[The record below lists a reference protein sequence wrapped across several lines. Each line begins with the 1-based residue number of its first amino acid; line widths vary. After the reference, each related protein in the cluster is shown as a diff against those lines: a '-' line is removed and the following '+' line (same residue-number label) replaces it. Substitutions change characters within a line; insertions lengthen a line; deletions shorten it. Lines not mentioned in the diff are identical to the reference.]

1 MKILLAGEGG
11 QGVQLA
17 AETLAKAAFLEG
29 KSATLIPNFGVEQRG
44 GVSLAFVI
52 IETSGGQILY
62 PKFGFAD
69 VAAIFCDR
77 ALKRAQT
84 HLGPKTQMIYG
95 PAVAGQPTTSLPPKA
110 WNIFVLKK
118 ILEATNIVKKT
129 TAWQVLAEKLKTQ
142 FAADPNLRRMD
153 QEALQ

>member
-17 AETLAKAAFLEG
+17 AETLAKAAFQEG

-52 IETSGGQILY
+52 IGGQILY
-62 PKFGFAD
+62 PKFGQAD

-77 ALKRAQT
+77 ALVRAKA
-84 HLGPKTQMIYG
+84 HLGAKTQVIYG
-95 PAVAGQPTTSLPPKA
+95 PAMAGQPATTLPPKA

-118 ILEATNIVKKT
+118 ILDLTNIVKKET
-129 TAWQVLAEKLKTQ
+129 VWQVLAEKLKVQ

>member
-52 IETSGGQILY
+52 IEAAGRQILY
-62 PKFGFAD
+62 PKFSQAD

-77 ALKRAQT
+77 ALIRAKA
-84 HLGPKTQMIYG
+84 HLGPKTKVIYG
-95 PAVAGQPTTSLPPKA
+95 PAMAGQPATTLPPKA
-110 WNIFVLKK
+110 WNIFVLKR
-118 ILEATNIVKKT
+118 ILEATNIVKKAT
-129 TAWQVLAEKLKTQ
+129 VWQVLAEKLKVQ
-142 FAADPNLRRMD
+142 FAADPHLQRMD

>member
-29 KSATLIPNFGVEQRG
+29 LSATLIPNFGVEQRG

-52 IETSGGQILY
+52 IGGRILY
-62 PKFGFAD
+62 PKFGQAD

-77 ALKRAQT
+77 ALKRAQA
-84 HLGPKTQMIYG
+84 HLGPKTKVIYG
-95 PAVAGQPTTSLPPKA
+95 PAVTGQPATTLPPKA
-110 WNIFVLKK
+110 WNIFVLKRIIELTK
-118 ILEATNIVKKT
+118 IVKKAT
-129 TAWQVLAEKLKTQ
+129 VWQILAEKLKSQ
-142 FAADPNLRRMD
+142 FAADPDLRRMD
-153 QEALQ
+153 QEALR